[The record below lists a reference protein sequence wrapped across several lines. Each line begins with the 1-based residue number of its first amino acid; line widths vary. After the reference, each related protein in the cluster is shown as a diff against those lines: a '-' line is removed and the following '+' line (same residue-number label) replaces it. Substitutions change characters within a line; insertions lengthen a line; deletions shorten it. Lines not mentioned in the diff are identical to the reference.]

1 MKSRLPFIIQVVF
14 LFIIHHSA
22 FIIWSEG
29 FVLLIEDL
37 FKNRKP
43 VVGVIHVGALPGT
56 PASQFSVDELTE
68 LAAREAALYRDA
80 GVDAV
85 AVENMHDVPYT
96 RGSVGPEIVAAMSVV
111 ARAVKSEAKLPT
123 GVQIL
128 AGANTEAMSVAHAAG
143 LDFIRAEGFAFAHVA
158 DEGLIESSAAELL
171 RFRRHIGAER
181 VRVWA
186 DVKKK
191 HSSHAITADVPLGE
205 TAAAVEFM
213 RADAVIVTGGVTG
226 EPPRIEDVREAKSR
240 CRLPVLLGSGVTAEN
255 VAEFYDAADGF
266 IVGSYF
272 KEGGLWSNTV
282 DPSRV
287 ERMTDAL
294 RRLSARP

>member
-1 MKSRLPFIIQVVF
+1 VTDE
-14 LFIIHHSA
+14 LFS
-22 FIIWSEG
+22 
-29 FVLLIEDL
+29 
-37 FKNRKP
+37 NRKP

-56 PASQFSVDELTE
+56 PASRACVGELTE

-85 AVENMHDVPYT
+85 AVENMHDVPYL
-96 RGSVGPEIVAAMSVV
+96 RGSVGPEIVAAMSVI
-111 ARAVKSEAKLPT
+111 ARAVKSEAKLPV
-123 GVQIL
+123 GIQIL
-128 AGANTEAMSVAHAAG
+128 AGANVEAIAVAHAAG

-171 RFRRHIGAER
+171 RFRKKIGADG

-191 HSSHAITADVPLGE
+191 HSSHAITSDVTLGE

-240 CRLPVLLGSGVTAEN
+240 CRLPVLLGSGVNAEN
-255 VAEFYDAADGF
+255 VSEFYDAADGF

-272 KEGGLWSNTV
+272 KEGGLWSNAV

-287 ERMTDAL
+287 ARLVGTL
-294 RRLSARP
+294 RELRETG

>member
-1 MKSRLPFIIQVVF
+1 M
-14 LFIIHHSA
+14 
-22 FIIWSEG
+22 
-29 FVLLIEDL
+29 IEDL

-56 PASQFSVDELTE
+56 PASKLCVEELTE
-68 LAAREAALYRDA
+68 LALREAAVYRDG
-80 GVDAV
+80 GVDGV
-85 AVENMHDVPYT
+85 TVENMHDVPYM
-96 RGSVGPEIVAAMSVV
+96 RGSVGPEIVAALAVI
-111 ARAVKSEAKLPT
+111 ARAVKTETNMPV

-128 AGANTEAMSVAHAAG
+128 AAANVEAMSVAHAAS

-158 DEGLIESSAAELL
+158 DEGFIQSSAAELL
-171 RFRRHIGAER
+171 RFRRRIGAER

-191 HSSHAITADVPLGE
+191 HSSHAITADVSLGE
-205 TAAAVEFM
+205 TCAAVEFM

-226 EPPRIEDVREAKSR
+226 EPPRIEDVREAKAH
-240 CRLPVLLGSGVTAEN
+240 CRLPVILGSGISDEN

-282 DPSRV
+282 ERARV
-287 ERMTDAL
+287 RSLMDAVAKL
-294 RRLSARP
+294 RPTS